1 MESWVVHQLMDGL
14 GECLWLPGD
23 DDQKGRGTGRN
34 SWKTGL
40 PNPAPPLPS
49 SPEMMGHP
57 DLLPEVDVSALD
69 PLMSSELVDQTE
81 RRYVMKVKVSE
92 QDGDSH

>member
-1 MESWVVHQLMDGL
+1 MS
-14 GECLWLPGD
+14 LPGD
-23 DDQKGRGTGRN
+23 DDQEDRGTGRN
-34 SWKTGL
+34 FWKTGL
-40 PNPAPPLPS
+40 PSPALLLSS

-81 RRYVMKVKVSE
+81 KRYVMKVKVSE
-92 QDGDSH
+92 WDGDPVSPTEPSICSDSSCRP